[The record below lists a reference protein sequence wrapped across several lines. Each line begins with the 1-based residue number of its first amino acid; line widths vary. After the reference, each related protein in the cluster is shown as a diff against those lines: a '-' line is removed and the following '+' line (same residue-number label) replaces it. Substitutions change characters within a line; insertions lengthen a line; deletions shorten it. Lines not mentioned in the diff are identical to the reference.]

1 MLPGVLEGH
10 FRILPLAES
19 AFSLP
24 RPFTRLTLLQASLCH
39 CAKVAEQLPDW
50 TLPRFRRRVLE
61 CRN

>member
-10 FRILPLAES
+10 FEILPLAES

-24 RPFTRLTLLQASLCH
+24 RPFTRLTLLQALCH

-50 TLPRFRRRVLE
+50 TLLRFRTRVLE
-61 CRN
+61 CHD